1 MSNAVQVQGTNRP
14 ANYYDSRRSDLASL
28 VPTEAD
34 RVLDVGCGAG
44 RFGEELRRQGHEVTG
59 IELIPAIAD
68 EAASRLDSVVC
79 ADIETD
85 ELPWPAKSFDAIIA
99 ADVLEHLADPW
110 SVVRRLARLL
120 VPGGCF
126 IASVPNIQNWRIIRA
141 LIRGRW
147 RYRER
152 GILDH
157 GHLRF
162 FTREGI
168 LDLFA
173 RANLDVIR
181 CDAVF
186 RRTFFRQALC
196 ALSLG
201 GCEPFLARSYH
212 VVGRKGTE

>member
-186 RRTFFRQALC
+186 
-196 ALSLG
+196 
-201 GCEPFLARSYH
+201 
-212 VVGRKGTE
+212 